1 MAIDTRHDL
10 QVALEAVN
18 QRQDVLGA
26 PQFRIHSYSGR
37 GMFGDTC
44 LAVTIDRNGINEF
57 ELMGR
62 LVEAAAQHGA
72 DKADNEHEF
81 ANESVNEAMEP
92 VVEALRGT
100 RTDSMGLGIVIY
112 WPNISYVE
120 TEEKGYDPDEFEG
133 DD

>member
-10 QVALEAVN
+10 QVALESVN
-18 QRQDVLGA
+18 ESLATMGLN
-26 PQFRIHSYSGR
+26 QFRIHSYSGR
-37 GMFGDTC
+37 AMFGDTC
-44 LAVTIDRNGINEF
+44 LAVTIDRDGINEY

-62 LVEAAAQHGA
+62 VVEAAAQHGA

-81 ANESVNEAMEP
+81 ASESVNEAVEP

-120 TEEKGYDPDEFEG
+120 AEEKGYDPDEFEG